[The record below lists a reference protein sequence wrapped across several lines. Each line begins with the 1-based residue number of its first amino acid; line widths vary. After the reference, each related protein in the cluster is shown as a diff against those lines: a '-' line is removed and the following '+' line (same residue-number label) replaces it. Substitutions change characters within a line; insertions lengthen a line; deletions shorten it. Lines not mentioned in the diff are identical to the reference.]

1 MFLRSSDRI
10 ERLAGV
16 ELFRGFSKSE
26 LRQIDK
32 RAKEVEVKAGRVL
45 AKEGEP
51 GREFMLIVEGKA
63 RVERGGKVIAH
74 LRDGDLFGELSL
86 IDGEPRNATVVA
98 DTPMVLLVVTKQ
110 AFGELM
116 RSAPTLQR
124 KVLIGV
130 IARLR
135 EANKRLSTLN

>member
-16 ELFRGFSKSE
+16 ELFQGFSKNE

-63 RVERGGKVIAH
+63 RVERGGKVIAR
-74 LRDGDLFGELSL
+74 LRGGDLFGELSL

-98 DTPMVLLVVTKQ
+98 ESPMVLLVVTKQ

-116 RSAPTLQR
+116 LSAPTLQR

>member
-16 ELFRGFSKSE
+16 ELFRGFSKGE

-32 RAKEVEVKAGRVL
+32 RAKEVDVKPGRVL

-51 GREFMLIVEGKA
+51 GREFMLIVKGKA

-98 DTPMVLLVVTKQ
+98 DSPMVLLVVTKQ

>member
-16 ELFRGFSKSE
+16 ELFRGFSKGE

-32 RAKEVEVKAGRVL
+32 RAKEVEVTAGRVL

-51 GREFMLIVEGKA
+51 GREFMLIVKGKA

-98 DTPMVLLVVTKQ
+98 DSPMVLLVVTKQ

-135 EANKRLSTLN
+135 EANKRLSALN

>member
-16 ELFRGFSKSE
+16 ELFYGFSKSE

-32 RAKEVEVKAGRVL
+32 RAKEVEVKAGRIL

-63 RVERGGKVIAH
+63 RVERGGKVIAR

-86 IDGEPRNATVVA
+86 IDGEPRNATVIA

-135 EANKRLSTLN
+135 EANKRLSSLN

>member
-16 ELFRGFSKSE
+16 ELFQGFSKGE

-63 RVERGGKVIAH
+63 RVERGGNVIAH

-110 AFGELM
+110 AFGDLM

-135 EANKRLSTLN
+135 EANKKLSSLN

>member
-16 ELFRGFSKSE
+16 ELFRGFSKGE

-32 RAKEVEVKAGRVL
+32 RAKEVEVTAGRVL

-51 GREFMLIVEGKA
+51 GREFMLIVKGKA

-98 DTPMVLLVVTKQ
+98 DSPMVLLVVTKQ

-130 IARLR
+130 ISRLR
-135 EANKRLSTLN
+135 EANKRLSALN

>member
-1 MFLRSSDRI
+1 MFLKSTDRI
-10 ERLAGV
+10 KKLAEV
-16 ELFRGFSKSE
+16 ELFREFSSNE
-26 LRQIDK
+26 LRKIDK
-32 RAKEVEVKAGRVL
+32 RAKEVEVKAGRTL

-51 GREFMLIVEGKA
+51 GREFMLIVEGRA
-63 RVERGGKVIAH
+63 HVERGGKTIAH
-74 LRDGDLFGELSL
+74 LRGGDFFGELSL
-86 IDGEPRNATVVA
+86 IDGEPRNASVIA

-135 EANKRLSTLN
+135 EANKRIATLN